1 VFVKVMHFFNS
12 FCGHYNIGGS
22 LKPFLF
28 VYYCDRLRWA
38 MVKMKLKDFGIM
50 VVDCNICLFFLFKLL
65 ETGI

>member
-1 VFVKVMHFFNS
+1 MHFFNS

-50 VVDCNICLFFLFKLL
+50 LLIVIFFYFFFSSYWKLGFNIAK
-65 ETGI
+65 